1 MSHPPLDP
9 TKLAVSHIKPSHAFT
24 LDKLINPDARPALF
38 SCFADGKPA
47 VALVN
52 VSYDGKTT
60 LIEPLFLAID
70 DTVILTDH
78 NGMKPTWRQKAGGEG

>member
-1 MSHPPLDP
+1 MSRTPAPAP
-9 TKLAVSHIKPSHAFT
+9 AAVSHIKPSHAFA

-38 SCFADGKPA
+38 SCYADGKPA

-52 VSYDGKTT
+52 VTYDGKAT

-70 DTVILTDH
+70 PNVVLTDH
-78 NGMKPTWRQKAGGEG
+78 NGATPTWSQTSGKEG

>member
-1 MSHPPLDP
+1 MTRTTTAPAPA
-9 TKLAVSHIKPSHAFT
+9 AVSHIKPSHALT

-52 VSYDGKTT
+52 VTYEGNTT
-60 LIEPLFLAID
+60 LIEPLFLAIEPN
-70 DTVILTDH
+70 VVLTDH
-78 NGMKPTWRQKAGGEG
+78 NGATPAWSQSPGKEG